1 MKGTPSLSS
10 PSHHDPL
17 PPAQA
22 VLGGPGG
29 GKQSPEGSE
38 GGALEL
44 GRQQQPCSQ
53 DLGRQSQDA
62 RVRKPCCRRGP
73 GSDLAGSQVSSDFL
87 GTPFLGTNLVLAP
100 PPQDPSRVSTAYTE
114 PGGQGLGGC
123 RHRSFCVFTA
133 RSGPGTGR
141 QLWRRQPRC
150 PFLCPRDPGRK

>member
-53 DLGRQSQDA
+53 DPGRQ
-62 RVRKPCCRRGP
+62 
-73 GSDLAGSQVSSDFL
+73 
-87 GTPFLGTNLVLAP
+87 
-100 PPQDPSRVSTAYTE
+100 
-114 PGGQGLGGC
+114 GQG
-123 RHRSFCVFTA
+123 A
-133 RSGPGTGR
+133 RQGEAVLQAEPRQRPGWQPG
-141 QLWRRQPRC
+141 QLRLFGDT
-150 PFLCPRDPGRK
+150 FLRN